1 MPHKFCMAEQ
11 HPIVGQVIPV
21 RLLARPDLWL
31 WDGDVK
37 IKTGDGYFQPT
48 PLVQKS
54 KEEEDL
60 KREMNYWHPPMVYMP
75 EMRGDKRKL
84 GDSGEVEVVD
94 PYQDIFRHARGIFT
108 TALFKNDQFQG
119 EGGRSPTKV
128 IGFKRRKL
136 DLKAREEDLLMPEL
150 ETLKEQELVA
160 RRKLN
165 LMLNDRR
172 TCQAPIYGSE
182 LVELAQELNFTPKKD
197 LRNWLENL
205 SLPKKFSTLAAKG
218 IVRKAEASCY
228 QSTSLVPSMDK
239 VLSNLEP
246 IFKEFVMYVPA
257 VGVTPPP
264 LEDQFCISAEQRR
277 FPGDFLQSRFAVQ
290 APDTRLIQYDCGKL
304 QILATLLRTL
314 QGGGHRVLI
323 FTQMTK
329 MLDVL
334 EAFLN
339 YHGYVYMRLDGSTRV
354 EMRQCLM
361 ERFNNDTKYFA
372 FILSTRS
379 GGVGINLTGADTVIF
394 YDSDW
399 NPTMDAQAQDRCH
412 RIGQTRDVHIY
423 RLISERSIEENIVKK
438 ANQKRLLGDLAIEG
452 GNFTTAFF
460 KKSTIKDL
468 FDVDQK
474 ANENENEGN
483 MEEIEI
489 AATNEIE
496 TSKKATKAF
505 EKAIATVED
514 NTDLEALKKA
524 SEEAG
529 ADEAEFDEEVKPDD
543 GLDAL
548 RKQLTAV
555 EKYALQFIENSEK
568 VWKDSQLA
576 AADAEIQAQKKEFDA
591 KKLEE
596 MTEALGTGTSTPTET
611 GSIASEDTEDSSTD
625 DEDGSEDSDEE
636 TSGDSETNSEDEE
649 DENEEQNEETE

>member
-1 MPHKFCMAEQ
+1 M
-11 HPIVGQVIPV
+11 G
-21 RLLARPDLWL
+21 
-31 WDGDVK
+31 
-37 IKTGDGYFQPT
+37 
-48 PLVQKS
+48 
-54 KEEEDL
+54 
-60 KREMNYWHPPMVYMP
+60 
-75 EMRGDKRKL
+75 
-84 GDSGEVEVVD
+84 
-94 PYQDIFRHARGIFT
+94 
-108 TALFKNDQFQG
+108 
-119 EGGRSPTKV
+119 
-128 IGFKRRKL
+128 

-205 SLPKKFSTLAAKG
+205 SLPKKFSTLATKG
-218 IVRKAEASCY
+218 VVRKVEASCY

-304 QILATLLRTL
+304 QILANLLRTL
-314 QGGGHRVLI
+314 QAGGHRVLI

-361 ERFNNDTKYFA
+361 ERFNNDKRIFA
-372 FILSTRS
+372 MILSTRS

-468 FDVDQK
+468 FDTDQN
-474 ANENENEGN
+474 ATENENEVN

-555 EKYALQFIENSEK
+555 EKYALQFI
-568 VWKDSQLA
+568 
-576 AADAEIQAQKKEFDA
+576 
-591 KKLEE
+591 
-596 MTEALGTGTSTPTET
+596 
-611 GSIASEDTEDSSTD
+611 
-625 DEDGSEDSDEE
+625 
-636 TSGDSETNSEDEE
+636 
-649 DENEEQNEETE
+649 